1 MYAKLLRF
9 DVGFGRPGAAQQIA
23 TETQAAMARHPGF
36 ASMELLADY
45 LGGRYTLIAYWRG
58 ERDYYDFSYSP
69 DARELEATVGKLMS
83 GVPYAG
89 FYQVYAPP
97 ASA

>member
-23 TETQAAMARHPGF
+23 METQTTMAGHPGF

-45 LGGRYTLIAYWRG
+45 LGGRYTLIAYWRS
-58 ERDYYDFSYSP
+58 EREYYDFSYSP
-69 DARELEATVGKLMS
+69 EARTLEGMVGTLMS
-83 GVPYAG
+83 GVPFVG
-89 FYQVYAPP
+89 FYQTYEP
-97 ASA
+97 A